1 MCSPRVGGEM
11 RKGGQLSSEGP
22 LALTVR
28 YNCHSPGSAVV
39 TLRMEMEDGTHDAV
53 VWSWRKENGVL
64 DAEVLA
70 AARGE
75 LSPQVSRSLGRV
87 SSSCHKRS

>member
-1 MCSPRVGGEM
+1 M

-39 TLRMEMEDGTHDAV
+39 TLRMEMEDGTATCQTM
-53 VWSWRKENGVL
+53 STRTR
-64 DAEVLA
+64 A
-70 AARGE
+70 
-75 LSPQVSRSLGRV
+75 P
-87 SSSCHKRS
+87 

>member
-1 MCSPRVGGEM
+1 M

-64 DAEVLA
+64 DAEVGWRDSLSVHEEHRRPVTLA
-70 AARGE
+70 TRCTSRGSTR
-75 LSPQVSRSLGRV
+75 LPPCG
-87 SSSCHKRS
+87 

>member
-1 MCSPRVGGEM
+1 M

-87 SSSCHKRS
+87 SSSCHKRSA